1 MATIVVATSGGV
13 RPFASDG
20 DSGATEL
27 EGRSVSAL
35 GRGGDDLWAIVEATE
50 LWRRAAGRGWSRV
63 ASLAGHHATCVAA
76 IGSDVYV
83 GSSEA
88 RLFRLDG
95 ARLEPVAAFDDVDGR
110 DGWFTPWG
118 GPPDTRSIANWDE
131 DVYVNVHVGGIPRT
145 SDGGGSWTPTIDVD
159 ADVHQVTTAP
169 GLVLAACALG
179 LASSSDGGASWTYRT
194 EGLEARYA
202 RAVAV
207 CGDAVLVTTSH
218 GPRGGRAAV
227 SRGDLG
233 GGPLERSH
241 QGLPP
246 WFEDNIDTAWLD
258 ALPDGSFAA
267 FGTSEGDLYG
277 STDQGATWSPL
288 ATGIAGIRRVL
299 VLP

>member
-1 MATIVVATSGGV
+1 
-13 RPFASDG
+13 
-20 DSGATEL
+20 
-27 EGRSVSAL
+27 
-35 GRGGDDLWAIVEATE
+35 
-50 LWRRAAGRGWSRV
+50 
-63 ASLAGHHATCVAA
+63 
-76 IGSDVYV
+76 
-83 GSSEA
+83 
-88 RLFRLDG
+88 
-95 ARLEPVAAFDDVDGR
+95 
-110 DGWFTPWG
+110 
-118 GPPDTRSIANWDE
+118 
-131 DVYVNVHVGGIPRT
+131 
-145 SDGGGSWTPTIDVD
+145 
-159 ADVHQVTTAP
+159 
-169 GLVLAACALG
+169 
-179 LASSSDGGASWTYRT
+179 
-194 EGLEARYA
+194 
-202 RAVAV
+202 VAV